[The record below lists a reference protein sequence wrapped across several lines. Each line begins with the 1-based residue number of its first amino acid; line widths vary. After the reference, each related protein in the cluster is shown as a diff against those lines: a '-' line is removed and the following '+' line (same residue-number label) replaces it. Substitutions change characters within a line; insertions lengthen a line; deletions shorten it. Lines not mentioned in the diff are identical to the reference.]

1 MGLIITLVF
10 AAVFLVVVLMLTAL
24 GTGAS
29 QQTKQAL
36 TMLDS
41 LLATPGTEKEDEVFD
56 IRRHELMSSIPW
68 LNQFLIKL
76 DLAPRLRILLGQANM
91 KWTVGGLLLM
101 AAACGVFSAYGVY
114 LRTEALLVA
123 MVAGTAAAS
132 IPFLYVLRKRAR
144 RFDLFEQNLPNA
156 LDLIVGALRAGH
168 SLSAAIG
175 IVAREAAEPIGR
187 EFRICFDEQNFGIE
201 FRVAMLNLATRIP
214 IQDVRIVV
222 TAILIQ
228 KESGGNLAEVLEK
241 VAHIIRDRYRIKRQ
255 IRVHTAQGRLT
266 GWILAVLPVVL
277 GFGLYLVNPAHM
289 SILWQREIGMKMIY
303 TSVVMTCIGALI
315 IRKIIQIRV

>member
-10 AAVFLVVVLMLTAL
+10 AAFFLVTVLMLTAL

-36 TMLDS
+36 AMLDS
-41 LLATPGTEKEDEVFD
+41 ALATSGTEKEDEVLD

-68 LNQFLIKL
+68 LNQLLIKL
-76 DLAPRLRILLGQANM
+76 DLAPRLRVLLSQANI

-101 AAACGVFSAYGVY
+101 ATACGVFAAYGVY
-114 LRTEALLVA
+114 LRTDAVLLA
-123 MVAGTAAAS
+123 IASGAAAAS
-132 IPFLYVLRKRAR
+132 LPFFYVLRKRAR
-144 RFDLFEQNLPNA
+144 RFDRFEQNLPNA

-187 EFRICFDEQNFGIE
+187 EFRICFDEQNFGVE
-201 FRVAMLNLATRIP
+201 FRNAMLNLSTRVP

-222 TAILIQ
+222 TAMLIQ

-241 VAHIIRDRYRIKRQ
+241 VAHIIRDRYRLKRQ

-266 GWILAVLPVVL
+266 GWILAVLPVAL
-277 GFGLYLVNPAHM
+277 GFALYLVNPSHM
-289 SILWQREIGMKMIY
+289 SILWQREIGVKMIY
-303 TSVVMTCIGALI
+303 SSVIMTGIGALI
-315 IRKIIQIRV
+315 IRKIIRIRV